1 MNIKKSFLIKA
12 IVMLLVFGSLFSG
25 LVGCISINYDW
36 VNKLSTEC
44 MQANFGVYTTYKNFD
59 FFGNPTS
66 SKMVFGSGVL
76 FLAQVVDGGEPEYY
90 YLLTN
95 NHTVAKNDEF
105 EQIAYEVKDYK
116 GNTYPAVLI
125 DGLAEY
131 DLAVLKFEA
140 NDEISYTPLPL
151 ASKNVMNN
159 VRVAALGQPHGQANM
174 VTIGRVV
181 GYNEIMSGEDVTA
194 LSNVLFDVIYHDAPI
209 DTGSSGG
216 ALLNE
221 NCQVVGINFAM
232 TVSKTDD
239 DVAYGCAIPIE
250 KVREFLEKIELIG
263 FKRN

>member
-1 MNIKKSFLIKA
+1 MNIKKSFFIKTVVLLLIF
-12 IVMLLVFGSLFSG
+12 VSLFSF
-25 LVGCISINYDW
+25 LVGCISLDYDW

-59 FFGNPTS
+59 FFGNLTN

-76 FLAQVVDGGEPEYY
+76 FLSEVVDEGEPEYY

-95 NHTVAKNDEF
+95 NHTIAKNDEF
-105 EQIAYEVKDYK
+105 EQATYEVKDYK
-116 GNTYPAVLI
+116 GNIYPAVLVN
-125 DGLAEY
+125 GLADY
-131 DLAVLKFEA
+131 DLAVLKFKA
-140 NDEISYTPLPL
+140 DDEIVYNPLVL

-159 VRVAALGQPHGQANM
+159 VRIATLGQPHGQANM
-174 VTIGRVV
+174 MTIGKVIA
-181 GYNEIMSGEDVTA
+181 YNKIMSGEDVKA

-232 TVSKTDD
+232 TVNKTDEE
-239 DVAYGCAIPIE
+239 VTYGCAIPIE
-250 KVREFLEKIELIG
+250 KVREFLRKIELIG
-263 FKRN
+263 FKQN